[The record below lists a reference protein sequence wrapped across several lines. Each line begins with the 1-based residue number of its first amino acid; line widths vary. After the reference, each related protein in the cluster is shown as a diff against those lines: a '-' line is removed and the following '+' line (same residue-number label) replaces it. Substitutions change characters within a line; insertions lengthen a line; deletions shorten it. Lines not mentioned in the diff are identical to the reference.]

1 MIEGMNPYDLI
12 APYYDLEHAGYQDDV
27 DLYLNYAAAAGAPIL
42 EVGCG
47 SGRLLLPLA
56 EQGYAVVG
64 VDTASAMLKLAQ
76 KRVDAAGLTDRV
88 TLVQGDAR
96 ALRLDQ
102 RFRLAFV
109 GLNSFAHFT
118 TRADQQA
125 VLAALATH
133 LLPNGVLILDLPNAD
148 LRRYQEAEGQL
159 FHQGTWTDDTSGERV
174 SHFLAATCDPL
185 ARTLEFTHWY
195 DAAPQGGALRR
206 TIVQTTL
213 ALISPGE
220 AELLVEQQGFR
231 LLHVFGDYELN
242 PCEEGSPRL
251 IVVAARVEKHA

>member
-1 MIEGMNPYDLI
+1 MIGGMNPYDVI
-12 APYYDLEHAGYQDDV
+12 APYYDLEHASYQDDV
-27 DLYLNYAAAAGAPIL
+27 DLYLNYAAAAGGPVL

-56 EQGYAVVG
+56 QRGYAVVG
-64 VDTASAMLKLAQ
+64 LDSSPAMLALAQ
-76 KRVDAAGLTDRV
+76 KRLEAAGLTHLV
-88 TLVQGDAR
+88 TLVEGDAR
-96 ALRLDQ
+96 HVTLDQ

-125 VLAALATH
+125 VLAALGAH
-133 LLPNGVLILDLPNAD
+133 LLPGGLLILDLPNAD
-148 LRRYQEAEGQL
+148 LRRFQQAEGQL
-159 FHQGTWTDDTSGERV
+159 FHQGTWTDASGGSLV

-195 DAAPQGGALRR
+195 DVAAQGGALHR

-213 ALISPGE
+213 ALLGQGE
-220 AELLVEQQGFR
+220 AELLVEQQGFQ

-251 IVVAARVEKHA
+251 IVVAAKGE